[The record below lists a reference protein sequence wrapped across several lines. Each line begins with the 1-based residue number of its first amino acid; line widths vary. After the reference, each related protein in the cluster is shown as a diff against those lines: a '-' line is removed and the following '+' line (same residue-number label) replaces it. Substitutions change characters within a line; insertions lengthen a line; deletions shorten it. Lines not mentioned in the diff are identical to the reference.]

1 MGNRMKGNL
10 MLLVTAFIWGSTFVA
25 QSAGMEHIGPFA
37 FSAARDVL
45 AMVVLIP
52 IILIFSSQ
60 ARNTKGS
67 ILKKLNPDSV
77 TLKGGAVCGLV
88 LGVADTLQQTGLCMT
103 TAGKSGF
110 ITALYIIIVPLMGYF
125 SGKKVERIIAFSVM
139 LAIIGFYFLCIKDGF
154 DIGLGDFLTLGCAF
168 FYALHIVV
176 IDKYLLLSADSI
188 KMSWVQ
194 FFFAFFFSGTLTLL
208 FEELTVQS
216 LWDAR
221 YTIMYAGIMS
231 STVAYTLQIV
241 GQKYTEPT
249 TATLIMSLESVF
261 AALSGWAI
269 LGEKMLPREFLGCVL
284 VFAAVILAQLPMAS
298 IMAAFK
304 SKSLSKRT

>member
-1 MGNRMKGNL
+1 MGNRMKGNF
-10 MLLVTAFIWGSTFVA
+10 MLLVTAFIWGSAFVA
-25 QSAGMEHIGPFA
+25 QSAGMEFIGPFT
-37 FSAARDVL
+37 FSASRDVL
-45 AMVVLIP
+45 AMTVLIP
-52 IILIFSSQ
+52 VILIFSSQ

-67 ILKKLNPDSV
+67 VLQKLKPDSV

-88 LGVADTLQQTGLCMT
+88 LGVADTLQQTGICMT
-103 TAGKSGF
+103 TAGKAGF

-125 SGKKVERIIAFSVM
+125 SGRKVERIIAFSVL
-139 LAIIGFYFLCIKDGF
+139 LAIIGFYLLCVKDGF
-154 DIGLGDFLTLGCAF
+154 DVGLGDFLILGCAF

-208 FEELTVQS
+208 FEEPS
-216 LWDAR
+216 AKALWDAR
-221 YTIMYAGIMS
+221 IPVMYAGIMS

-261 AALSGWAI
+261 AALCGWAI
-269 LGEKMLPREFLGCVL
+269 LGESMLPKELLGCAL

-298 IMAAFK
+298 IMSSIRLLA
-304 SKSLSKRT
+304 KRS